1 MKGSRVIRDSR
12 LAFLGT
18 TSLYAAGSSQYNRI
32 KVPETEDFRLYFN
45 EMGITAGYGT
55 VYFSR
60 STTAVIMRMLE
71 LQDGG
76 RRINNIFGEGTSPR
90 FRLITRGMACLGI
103 KSDIFLKH
111 YSPRIVYS
119 IELAKNTNDFLCGFT
134 DELEYPFDV
143 NNPEVV
149 TRKTNDLID
158 YWYNRWL
165 CSRLLSVDIVDRLE
179 HFNVNTIILG
189 AAR

>member
-1 MKGSRVIRDSR
+1 
-12 LAFLGT
+12 
-18 TSLYAAGSSQYNRI
+18 
-32 KVPETEDFRLYFN
+32 
-45 EMGITAGYGT
+45 
-55 VYFSR
+55 
-60 STTAVIMRMLE
+60 MRMLE

-143 NNPEVV
+143 NDPEVV